1 MLEWRNTLLLLL
13 TLGIILTVFTYA
25 FQALIL
31 SI

>member
-31 SI
+31 SL